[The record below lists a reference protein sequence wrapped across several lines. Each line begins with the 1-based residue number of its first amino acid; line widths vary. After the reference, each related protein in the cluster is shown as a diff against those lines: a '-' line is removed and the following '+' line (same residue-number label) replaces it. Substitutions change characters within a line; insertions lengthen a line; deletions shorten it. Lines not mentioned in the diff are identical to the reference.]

1 VSALRGPKFYATTRV
16 KPCGRTNQ
24 RGSFVSDIWN
34 ATCILEEPEEI
45 AMKVFNRTTI
55 YALFFLT
62 LLGSALAQK
71 VETDFDHQANFSQ
84 YKTYSWEEIKPAN
97 SLWDARIKS
106 AVDAQLAAKG
116 WTQVASGGDVCVVAI
131 KTSQTQR
138 TLQTFYDGMGGGW
151 GWRRF
156 GGGGFGDATTTEQD
170 YKVGTL
176 VIDLYDAK
184 TKRLIWRG
192 SAQDTV
198 SDKATQNEKNLDKG
212 VAKMFKAF
220 PPASAKG

>member
-1 VSALRGPKFYATTRV
+1 M
-16 KPCGRTNQ
+16 KPIRRTAV
-24 RGSFVSDIWN
+24 GTMFFVV
-34 ATCILEEPEEI
+34 
-45 AMKVFNRTTI
+45 M
-55 YALFFLT
+55 
-62 LLGSALAQK
+62 LGAAFAQHIK
-71 VETDFDHQANFSQ
+71 TDFDHQANFSQ
-84 YKTYSWEEIKPAN
+84 YKTYSWQEIKPAN
-97 SLWDARIKS
+97 SLWDARIKN

-116 WTQVASGGDVCVVAI
+116 WTQVDSGGDVAVVAM
-131 KTSQTQR
+131 KTSKTQR
-138 TLQTFYDGMGGGW
+138 TLQTFYDGFGGGW

-184 TKRLIWRG
+184 TKQLIWRG

-198 SDKATQNEKNLDKG
+198 SDKATQNEKNLNKG

-220 PPASAKG
+220 PPGSAKS

>member
-1 VSALRGPKFYATTRV
+1 MFGHPHA
-16 KPCGRTNQ
+16 
-24 RGSFVSDIWN
+24 
-34 ATCILEEPEEI
+34 
-45 AMKVFNRTTI
+45 
-55 YALFFLT
+55 FLT
-62 LLGSALAQK
+62 PEKGAQMQPVHRTAVSTVLFLIALGTALAQQVK
-71 VETDFDHQANFSQ
+71 TDFDHHANFSQ
-84 YKTYSWEEIKPAN
+84 YKTYSWQAIKPEN

-184 TKRLIWRG
+184 TKQLLWRG

-198 SDKATQNEKNLDKG
+198 SDKATQNEKNLNKG
-212 VAKMFKAF
+212 VAKMFKKF
-220 PPASAKG
+220 PPDSAKG